1 MFPQLPSLVSLSYNF
16 FKNRAFQSSSV
27 AQQVKDLVMLLQQ
40 LRPLLQLGFG
50 PWTGDFC
57 MPWKWQKTK
66 NQNKKKNHPK
76 TGLFFE
82 PQICLFPVS
91 DAPCR
96 TTEAKAADFC

>member
-1 MFPQLPSLVSLSYNF
+1 MMCVEGTGLGTSFKPTSLHSPMFPQLPSLVSLSYNF

-57 MPWKWQKTK
+57 MLWK
-66 NQNKKKNHPK
+66 
-76 TGLFFE
+76 
-82 PQICLFPVS
+82 
-91 DAPCR
+91 
-96 TTEAKAADFC
+96 

>member
-1 MFPQLPSLVSLSYNF
+1 M
-16 FKNRAFQSSSV
+16 

-66 NQNKKKNHPK
+66 NQNKKKKRRGREQLLRKDVGTVHPSKASLSK
-76 TGLFFE
+76 T
-82 PQICLFPVS
+82 
-91 DAPCR
+91 
-96 TTEAKAADFC
+96 